1 MAAKFKY
8 RASIDENGKL
18 SKVHGVRGFN
28 NDLKLFAGR
37 DIWIEISAYRKSRS
51 TKQNS
56 YYHKVIINSVLEG
69 LVDAGYERY
78 KLSSEVVHEL
88 LKEKFLKQEIVSEI
102 TGEVLTVTRST
113 TDLSTV
119 EFAEF
124 IANVQQWASE
134 YLNISIASPG
144 DQSTLN
150 FD

>member
-8 RASIDENGKL
+8 KAQVSPEGNLDKIFG
-18 SKVHGVRGFN
+18 SRGFYQ
-28 NDLKLFAGR
+28 DLKLFAGKS
-37 DIWIEISAYRKSRS
+37 IWIEISDYRKSRS

-56 YYHKVIINSVLEG
+56 YYHVVVVPMVLEG

-88 LKEKFLKQEIVSEI
+88 LKEKFLKQEIASEI

-124 IANVQQWASE
+124 IASVQQWASE
-134 YLNISIASPG
+134 YLNIVIASPG
-144 DQSTLN
+144 DQAEMN
-150 FD
+150 F